1 MTFGRRYPERDQFV
15 SAWADTTKTRR
26 ELCELFDCSDH
37 KLREIAKHYGQPSQ
51 RIHTAYMPS
60 SKVPDPTPEEIA
72 AMCAEIRKTWSEERL
87 LGTAASSSR
96 HPNFVRFL
104 RSKRKALA

>member
-1 MTFGRRYPERDQFV
+1 MTIARYPDRGEFIA
-15 SAWADTTKTRR
+15 AWQDTTKTRR
-26 ELCELFDCSDH
+26 TLCELFDCSDH
-37 KLREIAKHYGQPSQ
+37 KLREIARHFGQPSQ
-51 RIHTAYMPS
+51 RVHTSYIPS
-60 SKVPDPTPEEIA
+60 SKVPDPTPDEIA

-104 RSKRKALA
+104 RSKRKSLA